1 MGARSKMRLPL
12 LLPLCFLALATLFAA
27 TPGASSL
34 NFYRR
39 LQSPLMGSFLWG
51 AADLPSW
58 IKRTINVHQAPPTRF
73 QRGVDP
79 ADESR
84 EVDMR
89 MIFDELKKDLKA
101 AMDKEKEESEMR
113 TVWPEIEED
122 GSEQPVSYYQKYRL

>member
-1 MGARSKMRLPL
+1 MGVDQNKMKAPNAPVLLGLLIIVLLSSAPASRAQRAFLSKYIWRSK
-12 LLPLCFLALATLFAA
+12 
-27 TPGASSL
+27 
-34 NFYRR
+34 
-39 LQSPLMGSFLWG
+39 LQRPYMQIF
-51 AADLPSW
+51 
-58 IKRTINVHQAPPTRF
+58 REVHQAPPTRF